1 MSNSPVDFQ
10 NYQMHQDKRNC
21 FVIMPLGRTIKNH
34 DKKYWEFFYEFVLL
48 PIIEINH
55 QQKYQIRYESK
66 KPKEGRENI
75 MKDVIKNLVTADL
88 VIGILTDKNAN
99 VWYEL
104 GIRHALRKPTI
115 MVMEEEEE
123 IPFDI
128 HQYGIAIY
136 KENMITKS
144 RLLPFIHYLTAPI
157 CMLRGIHNKLYENES
172 KELEKNG
179 YSTLFDHHNR
189 KLY

>member
-1 MSNSPVDFQ
+1 MSISPVGFQ

-48 PIIEINH
+48 PVIEINH

-75 MKDVIKNLVTADL
+75 MKDVIENLVTANL

-115 MVMEEEEE
+115 MVMEEEEK

-128 HQYGIAIY
+128 HQ
-136 KENMITKS
+136 
-144 RLLPFIHYLTAPI
+144 
-157 CMLRGIHNKLYENES
+157 
-172 KELEKNG
+172 
-179 YSTLFDHHNR
+179 
-189 KLY
+189 